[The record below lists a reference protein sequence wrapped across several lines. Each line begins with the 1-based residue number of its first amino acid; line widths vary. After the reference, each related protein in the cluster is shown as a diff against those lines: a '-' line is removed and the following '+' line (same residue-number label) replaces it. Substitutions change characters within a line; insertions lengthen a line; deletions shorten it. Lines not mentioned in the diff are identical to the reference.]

1 MLQTLTNVWNMV
13 SVINDVKIC
22 RENTAATV
30 MTAMSLVRTN
40 APAKLRVC

>member
-1 MLQTLTNVWNMV
+1 MV

-30 MTAMSLVRTN
+30 MMAMSLVWTN
-40 APAKLRVC
+40 APVKLQVC

>member
-1 MLQTLTNVWNMV
+1 MV

-30 MTAMSLVRTN
+30 MMAMSFVRTN
-40 APAKLRVC
+40 DPAKLQVC